1 MAETAGGVVGTG
13 PGADPARLLTRRD
26 VAASV
31 LVGAVL
37 AGTFWWLS
45 PGWSLRVTF
54 VPTVVVTVALVIW
67 WARTEVEVPGVTR
80 LLPAYCAALA
90 LQLLHFAEEYAT
102 GFAERFPLRYGG
114 DPIDP
119 TVFVAFNM
127 TAYAVFLLARLGL
140 TTGRGPRALIV
151 PSLFYVVY
159 GAIGNGFAHVAWA
172 VEAGGYFPGLVT
184 GTLYLVVGPAL
195 LKRYWTGTSWA
206 AVGAACALLALVM
219 LPPLLLVR

>member
-1 MAETAGGVVGTG
+1 MAETAGGAVEAG
-13 PGADPARLLTRRD
+13 PGADLPRHLTRHD
-26 VAASV
+26 VAASI

-37 AGTFWWLS
+37 AAAFWWLS

-54 VPTVVVTVALVIW
+54 VPAVVVTLGLVVW
-67 WARTEVEVPGVTR
+67 WARSAVEVPGVTR
-80 LLPAYCAALA
+80 LLPAYCAALT
-90 LQLLHFAEEYAT
+90 LQFIHFAEEYAA

-127 TAYAVFLLARLGL
+127 TAYAVFLLATVGL
-140 TTGRGPRALIV
+140 TTGRGPRLLIV

-159 GAIGNGFAHVAWA
+159 GAIGNGLAHVAWA

-184 GTLYLVVGPAL
+184 GAVYLVVGPAL
-195 LKRYWTGTSWA
+195 LKRYWTGATWS
-206 AVGAACALLALVM
+206 AVAAACALLAVVM